1 MYATAM
7 KSILS
12 EERVQP
18 SRTSSAIGG
27 RNTTSRHPGWAFLS
41 CSCMAAL
48 PPPGEAHPYRP
59 HHSKMRAAVRLNA
72 PTQGPEKT
80 EPHSGQGPHDRQV
93 SWLPSFMLLTCP
105 RQITAGQSP
114 EGRGSFWFQGRASPA
129 LGKQDRSNFCASY
142 PTPHPALNSLW
153 LPTAPNR
160 NFSILAAIRIPWRAS
175 KITTMTKT
183 RPHLKPSISEF

>member
-1 MYATAM
+1 MHATAM

-59 HHSKMRAAVRLNA
+59 QPSKMWAAVRLNA
-72 PTQGPEKT
+72 PTPGPEKT

-93 SWLPSFMLLTCP
+93 SWLPSFALLTCP
-105 RQITAGQSP
+105 GQTTAGQSL
-114 EGRGSFWFQGRASPA
+114 EGWGSFWFQ
-129 LGKQDRSNFCASY
+129 GKQDRSNFCASY

-160 NFSILAAIRIPWRAS
+160 NFSILDAIRIAWGAS
-175 KITTMTKT
+175 KITMTKS